1 MAENLDNKHTNHH
14 LLCII
19 KYYVHQSDTIDYFQ
33 GNGVQH
39 ICQCFSQIIQHL
51 QKKKGNKEKSSVVFY
66 KALRV
71 SPPDLYRA
79 RSVSGYLAVLLN
91 KILLLV
97 FTGSAR
103 RIRLAAEGELV
114 AVFRLSC
121 FHFLVPICFFPAAY
135 ESGHH
140 CQCG

>member
-1 MAENLDNKHTNHH
+1 MAENLGNKHTNHH
-14 LLCII
+14 LLCIF
-19 KYYVHQSDTIDYFQ
+19 KYYVHQSDTMDYFQ
-33 GNGVQH
+33 GNEVQH
-39 ICQCFSQIIQHL
+39 ICQFSSKLYIIY
-51 QKKKGNKEKSSVVFY
+51 KKKGNKEKSSVVFY

-71 SPPDLYRA
+71 SPPDLYRV

-121 FHFLVPICFFPAAY
+121 FYFLVPICFFPAAY